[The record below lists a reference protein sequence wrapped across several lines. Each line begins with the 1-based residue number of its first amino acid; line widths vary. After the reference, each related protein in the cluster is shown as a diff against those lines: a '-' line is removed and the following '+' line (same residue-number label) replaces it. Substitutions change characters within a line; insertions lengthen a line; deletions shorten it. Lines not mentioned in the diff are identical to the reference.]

1 MKRWYE
7 DSVGLHLTR
16 AARLHRARAHS
27 MLGEIGIHPGQENVL
42 LVLLEEDGQPMTRL
56 ASALKVKPPTVTKM
70 VSRMA
75 VQGLVRRIASETDAR
90 SANVFL
96 TDEGRARGTELKK
109 RWKRLEDLAMRKI
122 PEKDRRRLTKL
133 LIAIEESLG
142 QGEVDGESDDVVINV
157 AFDDC
162 GESAA

>member
-1 MKRWYE
+1 MKKWYE

-27 MLGEIGIHPGQENVL
+27 MLGEIGVHPGQENVL
-42 LVLLEEDGQPMTRL
+42 LVLLEDDGQAMTRL
-56 ASALKVKPPTVTKM
+56 AAALKVKPPTVTKM
-70 VSRMA
+70 VARMA
-75 VQGLVRRIASETDAR
+75 AQGLVRRIASDTDAR

-109 RWKRLEDLAMRKI
+109 RWKRLEDMTVRMI

-133 LIAIEESLG
+133 LLAIEESLG
-142 QGEVDGESDDVVINV
+142 DESAEDAAETVISV
-157 AFDDC
+157 AFDDAD
-162 GESAA
+162 ESAA